1 MAEIESRINGLV
13 ETLMEDYSKDR
24 VIDEIKLFEHPDK
37 EAVVDIL
44 EKLRKIIYPGYFR
57 NKSYKIYTVRNNISM
72 LLEDVIY
79 NLSKQIALVLKYEP
93 QFSGLSAEE
102 ISIKAEELTFD
113 FLDKIPKIRE
123 YIETDVQA
131 FFDGDPAA

>member
-93 QFSGLSAEE
+93 QYSP
-102 ISIKAEELTFD
+102 
-113 FLDKIPKIRE
+113 IPVFMR
-123 YIETDVQA
+123 YSPTV
-131 FFDGDPAA
+131 